1 MSNRVFKLPDI
12 GEGVVEGEVVQ
23 WHVAVGD
30 CITEDD
36 ELVDVM
42 TDKAT
47 VTIPSPHDGT
57 IAVLHGGVGDMVAVG
72 AALVEFDEGGDT
84 SSETADES
92 EPELEK
98 EAEPEPE
105 SKPDATPPPAVQPE
119 SVAPPPSPEISTP
132 APLPAVSAPAATAGD
147 SGGKALASPAVR
159 RRAREA
165 GVDLTSVRGSGPAG
179 RIRHADL
186 DAFIAAGGMVQGA
199 APIAYT
205 TRRNDVEEI
214 KVVGLRRKIAEAMTI
229 SKRHIPHFSFF
240 EEIDV
245 TELEELRQLLNATK
259 SPEQTKLTY
268 LPFIMMA
275 LAKIMPNHPECNG
288 HYDEANEIM
297 RRYGAVNLGI
307 ATQTDRGLF
316 VPVVKHTEAM
326 DVWQA
331 AAEMQRVSGAARNG
345 TASIDDLTGS
355 TFTITSLG
363 RDGGL
368 GATPIINHPEVAI
381 LGVHKAREMP
391 VVRNGEVLVRRMMN
405 VSSSFD
411 HRIVDGANGAAL
423 VRSLKRMLEHP
434 ALIFM

>member
-30 CITEDD
+30 SVSEDD